1 MAKNIANFHL
11 DYFTD
16 LSASIEKF
24 SDKLNKQPNLDDNI
38 VIDNESLKDYRE
50 YESAYFLE
58 FKIMAVNFNPSTWD
72 GSYLSRL
79 NDLDKILDHYE
90 KAIGRSFLEGK
101 EIPSVITYDNPRK
114 TELEEAMNPF
124 PKNITDLI
132 TIKRERKL
140 DQKKVEEFIISS
152 LSEYKKIQEKKAD
165 YTEKFKKGVKTVLEI
180 ASRRINN
187 LENKAVL
194 LMPYFCTCS
203 IPTMQC

>member
-1 MAKNIANFHL
+1 MACTSIVDFEYCSEPVVNGEKYCKFHL

-79 NDLDKILDHYE
+79 NDH
-90 KAIGRSFLEGK
+90 
-101 EIPSVITYDNPRK
+101 
-114 TELEEAMNPF
+114 
-124 PKNITDLI
+124 
-132 TIKRERKL
+132 
-140 DQKKVEEFIISS
+140 
-152 LSEYKKIQEKKAD
+152 
-165 YTEKFKKGVKTVLEI
+165 
-180 ASRRINN
+180 
-187 LENKAVL
+187 
-194 LMPYFCTCS
+194 
-203 IPTMQC
+203 